1 MKYKM
6 LILLSFSFFLISPSF
21 AQTNI
26 EIAKEKGIEAVKLM
40 DDGHIDSSLELLDD
54 ARKLDP
60 KSLIYPYEMAYAYYL
75 KKDYKE
81 AAGIL
86 KKLEKHESVNDLVY
100 QLLGNSYDNLG
111 NRKEAMKSY
120 ERGLKKFPGSGKLYL
135 EMGIIQLHDEKY
147 DKALDYF
154 EKGISVEPTFASNYF
169 WAAKLFCNSD
179 EEVWGMMYGELF
191 MNLERNT
198 KRTVEVSKMLYDTY
212 KTEIKVVG
220 DTALSVSFSKNNVVA
235 VPDNIEN
242 FRIPFGIGIYEPT
255 LLLSSAGYNEVNM
268 QTLSDIRA
276 KFIDL
281 YFQKGYNRRYPNVLF
296 EYQKKIKDL
305 GHMEAYNYWILMQ
318 GDKYEYMNW
327 EMANQEKWDAF
338 VDWFGNNPIEINE
351 RNKFDR

>member
-1 MKYKM
+1 MKYIFTF
-6 LILLSFSFFLISPSF
+6 LFFTFLFIQPSF
-21 AQTNI
+21 PQSNTDM
-26 EIAKEKGIEAVKLM
+26 AKEKGIEAVKLM
-40 DDGHIDSSLELLDD
+40 DDGHIESGIELLEE
-54 ARKLDP
+54 ACKLDS
-60 KSLIYPYEMAYAYYL
+60 KNFIYPYEMAYAYYL

-81 AAGIL
+81 AVGIL
-86 KKLEKHESVNDLVY
+86 KKLEKHKGVNDLVY

-111 NRKEAMKSY
+111 NRKEALKTY
-120 ERGLKKFPGSGKLYL
+120 ERGLRKFPQSGKLYL
-135 EMGIIQLHDEKY
+135 EMGIVQLHEEKY
-147 DKALDYF
+147 DKALDCF
-154 EKGISVEPTFASNYF
+154 EKGINVDPAFSSNYF
-169 WAAKLFCNSD
+169 WAAKLFCSSD
-179 EEVWGMMYGELF
+179 EEVWGMIYGELF
-191 MNLERNT
+191 MNLERNS

-212 KTEIKVVG
+212 KNEIKVVG
-220 DTALSVSFSKNNVVA
+220 DTALSVSFSKNNVIA

-255 LLLSSAGYNEVNM
+255 ILLSSAGYKEVNM

-296 EYQKKIKDL
+296 EYQKKIKDS

-327 EMANQEKWDAF
+327 EMANQEKWNAF
-338 VDWFGNNPIEINE
+338 IDWFGKNPIEINE